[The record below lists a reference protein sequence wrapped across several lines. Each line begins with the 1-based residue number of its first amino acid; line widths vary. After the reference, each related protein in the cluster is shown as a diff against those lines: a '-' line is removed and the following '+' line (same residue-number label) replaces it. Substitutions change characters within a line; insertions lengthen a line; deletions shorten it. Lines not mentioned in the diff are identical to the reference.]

1 MMDLIGLKLQYDYDP
16 DPKITEKELIE
27 NRCNVQIGG

>member
-1 MMDLIGLKLQYDYDP
+1 MYIDKNYDP

-27 NRCNVQIGG
+27 NRCNVQIGS